1 MRHATAACARD
12 KEFQARSTIA
22 PLVVIMV
29 ITSTIDESR
38 GIPRGKTLNPVR
50 RKLVPEGEG

>member
-1 MRHATAACARD
+1 MRHASAASARD
-12 KEFQARSTIA
+12 NEFQARSHIA

-29 ITSTIDESR
+29 IASAIDESR
-38 GIPRGKTLNPVR
+38 GIPRRKTLRPVP